1 MIVAR
6 ARRHHEV
13 VTRALRLFLDGVV
26 RARTDAADEAR
37 LVAAVDQHFDFIWRL
52 LRRLGLRPA
61 DADDAAQQVFMI
73 ATQKLHAIAPGS
85 ERSFLYGAAL
95 RVAANARRATGRKR
109 EDGPELL
116 DQHPSLNLH
125 PEQRRILDQAWA
137 LLDELLERLPD
148 ELRRVLVL
156 AEIEQL
162 EVAEIAALERLPIG
176 TAASRLRRAR
186 DAFRE
191 QLKRVAPRNPFSN
204 GDA

>member
-1 MIVAR
+1 MR
-6 ARRHHEV
+6 AMRLFFDG
-13 VTRALRLFLDGVV
+13 ALRV
-26 RARTDAADEAR
+26 RSEDASEAR
-37 LVAAVDQHFDFIWRL
+37 LRAVVEAHFDFIWRL

-85 ERSFLYGAAL
+85 ERSFLYGAAV
-95 RVAANARRATGRKR
+95 RVAANARRAAQRRLEQGADAL
-109 EDGPELL
+109 E
-116 DQHPSLNLH
+116 QHAAPGLH
-125 PEQRRILDQAWA
+125 PEQRQALDEAWT

-162 EVAEIAALERLPIG
+162 EVAEIAALEGIPVG

-186 DAFRE
+186 EEFRDH
-191 QLKRVAPRNPFSN
+191 LKRAGSRNPF
-204 GDA
+204 AKERA

>member
-1 MIVAR
+1 MRAMRLFFHGALR
-6 ARRHHEV
+6 ARSE
-13 VTRALRLFLDGVV
+13 
-26 RARTDAADEAR
+26 DASEAR
-37 LVAAVDQHFDFIWRL
+37 LRAAVEAHFDFIWRL

-85 ERSFLYGAAL
+85 ERSFLYGAAV
-95 RVAANARRATGRKR
+95 RVAANARRTAQRRLEQGA
-109 EDGPELL
+109 EALE
-116 DQHPSLNLH
+116 QHVAPGLH
-125 PEQRRILDQAWA
+125 PEQRHALDEAWT

-162 EVAEIAALERLPIG
+162 EVAEIAALEGIPSG

-186 DAFRE
+186 EEFRDH
-191 QLKRVAPRNPFSN
+191 LKRAGARNPF
-204 GDA
+204 AKERA